1 MKSKLT
7 SRKFWVSVF
16 TEIGSIA
23 GALTFDEL
31 SVKIVCIISAICN
44 ATIYVLTEG
53 KVDWERA
60 KQTVKVE
67 VNEDVKDVDRSV

>member
-7 SRKFWVSVF
+7 SRKFWISVF

-31 SVKIVCIISAICN
+31 SIKIVCIISAICN
-44 ATIYVLTEG
+44 AAIYVLTEG
-53 KVDWERA
+53 NIDAKRA
-60 KQTVKVE
+60 SSTIKVE
-67 VNEDVKDVDRSV
+67 SDGEIKEIN